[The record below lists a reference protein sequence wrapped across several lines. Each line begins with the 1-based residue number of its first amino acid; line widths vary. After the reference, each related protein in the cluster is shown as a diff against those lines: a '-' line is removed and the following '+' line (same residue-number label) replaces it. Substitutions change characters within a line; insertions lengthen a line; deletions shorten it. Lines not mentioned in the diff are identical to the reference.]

1 MSSLYILGQRILGFL
16 CLVACFFAVAC
27 GPKETVAPSKPAYKT
42 TGEEGRVIG
51 TITLNGQPP
60 AAKSVSMN
68 ADPVCN
74 AHGAYTTE
82 EVVVNNGKLQ
92 NVFVY
97 VKGGLP
103 TEVAFP
109 PTQAEV
115 TLQQQGCRYVPHVLG
130 LHTATMLAVKSNDDT
145 THNVHPKPEKNRE
158 WDSNIL
164 PGADPFKR
172 QFKQAEVMIP
182 VKCGVHAWMSAYIGV
197 LDHPFF
203 AVTDAS
209 GQFTLTG
216 LPPGDY
222 EIETWHEL
230 YKAQTLKVKV
240 APKGETKADFTYNT
254 ATAYQSGKLAAQPAV
269 VVP

>member
-1 MSSLYILGQRILGFL
+1 MIPRRISGLLGLA
-16 CLVACFFAVAC
+16 CLLAAC
-27 GPKETVAPSKPAYKT
+27 GGQEKAAPGKPAYQVS
-42 TGEEGRVIG
+42 GNEGRIVG
-51 TITLNGQPP
+51 TIAFAGQPP
-60 AAKSVSMN
+60 APRTVSMN

-74 AHGAYTTE
+74 AQGAYTTE
-82 EVVVNNGKLQ
+82 EVVAQNGKLQ

-97 VKGGLP
+97 VKSGLP
-103 TEVAFP
+103 SDVAFP
-109 PTQAEV
+109 PAQAET
-115 TLQQQGCRYVPHVLG
+115 TLQQKGCRYVPHVLG
-130 LHTATMLAVKSNDDT
+130 LHTGATLSISSTDDT

-172 QFKQAEVMIP
+172 QFKQVEVMIP
-182 VKCGVHAWMSAYIGV
+182 VKCGVHVWMSAYVGV

-203 AVTDAS
+203 AVTDANGS
-209 GQFTLTG
+209 FALTG

-230 YKAQTLKVKV
+230 YQTQTLKVKV
-240 APKGETKADFTYNT
+240 AAQGEANADFTYNA
-254 ATAYQSGKLAAQPAV
+254 ATAYQPGKLVAQPAV